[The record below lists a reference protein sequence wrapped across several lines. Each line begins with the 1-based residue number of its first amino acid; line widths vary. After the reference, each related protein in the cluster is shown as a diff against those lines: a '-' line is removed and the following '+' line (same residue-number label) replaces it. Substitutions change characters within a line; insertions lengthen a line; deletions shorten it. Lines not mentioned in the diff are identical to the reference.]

1 MLVYKD
7 IPYIDDNDP
16 KHRLDLY
23 IDDKKQQHQKPAQL
37 VVYIHGGAWRMGDK
51 REFGALC
58 EGIVDAA
65 GGSVAVAAINYRLS
79 VRGDAQTRHP
89 MHLNDVLAAIRF
101 LAASGAGYP
110 GSSRVDAGRTVLVGH
125 SAGAHLA
132 MLAALQQSPTA
143 AAATTAAVVGVVGA
157 GGIYDIPDLVATH
170 PSYADFIDMAFTETQ
185 RLTASP
191 YHVART
197 QDVLPTGIRFLLVNS
212 TADELVP
219 SVQAASMAQQLV
231 ARECADVSLVVRD
244 IGTHDGELF
253 TEQFW
258 RIVADFAAADPA
270 MPI

>member
-1 MLVYKD
+1 MHIYRD

-23 IDDKKQQHQKPAQL
+23 IDDEKQQHQKPPQL
-37 VVYIHGGAWRMGDK
+37 VVYIHGGAWRTGDK
-51 REFGALC
+51 REFSALC
-58 EGIVDAA
+58 EGIVVAT

-79 VRGDAQTRHP
+79 VRGDAQTRNP

-101 LAASGAGYP
+101 LTALGAKYP
-110 GSSRVDAGRTVLVGH
+110 GSDRVNVRRTVLVGH

-132 MLAALQQSPTA
+132 MLVVLQQRSATA
-143 AAATTAAVVGVVGA
+143 IVGVVGV
-157 GGIYDIPDLVATH
+157 GGIYDIPELVATY

-185 RLTASP
+185 RVTASP
-191 YHVART
+191 YHVAHT
-197 QDVLPTGIRFLLVNS
+197 QNELPSGIRFLLVNS

-231 ARECADVSLVVRD
+231 ARGCADVSLVVKD

-258 RIVADFAAADPA
+258 RMVADFVAADPA
-270 MPI
+270 MPT